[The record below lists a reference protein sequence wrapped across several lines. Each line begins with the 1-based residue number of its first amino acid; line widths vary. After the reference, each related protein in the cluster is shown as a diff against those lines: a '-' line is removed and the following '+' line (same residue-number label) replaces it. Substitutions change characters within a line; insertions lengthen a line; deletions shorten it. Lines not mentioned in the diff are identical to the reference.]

1 MQNVQQNKNT
11 YFDQQIKSAI
21 AGKQKAD
28 RNWTTFSILHG
39 GALYFWDELR
49 TCKETYWSSSGLL
62 SFQGGKNELYFL
74 YSATTLIISQLFC
87 SRHKVNTGD
96 SHARL
101 LTWPGIVQLQSNM
114 LLPSSLQLAISSIL
128 ACRPT
133 AHTCTVFSSSQNWN
147 AASLS
152 KSHIFSK

>member
-11 YFDQQIKSAI
+11 YFDQQKCHSR
-21 AGKQKAD
+21 KAEGWSELD
-28 RNWTTFSILHG
+28 MFLHSPWRCFVFLGRTKNMQGNILVFFWVAEFS
-39 GALYFWDELR
+39 R
-49 TCKETYWSSSGLL
+49 
-62 SFQGGKNELYFL
+62 GKNELYFL
-74 YSATTLIISQLFC
+74 YSATTPIISQLFC

-101 LTWPGIVQLQSNM
+101 LAWPGIVQLQSNM

-133 AHTCTVFSSSQNWN
+133 THTCTVFSSSQNWN

-152 KSHIFSK
+152 KSHICSK